1 MTRFN
6 EFLTPVVKK
15 DLFVTSNIEVDPMI
29 SLTMDIVFP
38 NCPCGI
44 LDFKFQT
51 GYSTWVRTDM
61 PQFKFFNIKR
71 ETNEV
76 ESEAPLIMDLA
87 STDKYKKIKESF
99 DAGLGCRVTGE
110 HDMYQ
115 VPSKLFFATDRDTWL
130 INKLIEDD
138 PETYKKFSLEH
149 YFEQFAFGDLSQ
161 AEGIQSHFA
170 EYPEHT
176 QLDMVKADARKN

>member
-87 STDKYKKIKESF
+87 STDKYKKIKE
-99 DAGLGCRVTGE
+99 
-110 HDMYQ
+110 
-115 VPSKLFFATDRDTWL
+115 
-130 INKLIEDD
+130 
-138 PETYKKFSLEH
+138 
-149 YFEQFAFGDLSQ
+149 
-161 AEGIQSHFA
+161 
-170 EYPEHT
+170 
-176 QLDMVKADARKN
+176 